1 MRSPSRYHLRMTT
14 LSRLFLACVVMFLS
28 SLSPAC
34 DGCFDCK
41 LCPSICAAGSS
52 CVETYLMS
60 EDRKAWVCRE
70 LPGRPQLTSADAGV
84 CGADAGAVC
93 DAGVCATVP

>member
-1 MRSPSRYHLRMTT
+1 MHSTSRYHPSMTT
-14 LSRLFLACVVMFLS
+14 RYRLFLALVVMFLA
-28 SLSPAC
+28 LLVPAC

-41 LCPSICAAGSS
+41 QCPSICAGGSS

-70 LPGRPQLTSADAGV
+70 LPGRPQLTSIDAGICDAGSAGV
-84 CGADAGAVC
+84 CQ
-93 DAGVCATVP
+93 

>member
-1 MRSPSRYHLRMTT
+1 MKLRPSRPL
-14 LSRLFLACVVMFLS
+14 LILAFLALLPPAVVG
-28 SLSPAC
+28 C

-41 LCPSICAAGSS
+41 ICPSICAAGST

-70 LPGRPQLTSADAGV
+70 LPGRPQLTNTDG
-84 CGADAGAVC
+84 GVC
-93 DAGVCATVP
+93 DAGDAAVCR